1 MPTSYKAFNLQNLV
15 EREIERKTKDL
26 QKHEALALLLFN
38 QIKIQ
43 EEAICEKQ
51 PKFELHK
58 LEMGK
63 RVVNI
68 GTEKKDSETDSFLEE
83 LLLEC
88 SRQLSKGLKLKD
100 DEIARSRNK
109 IKLLSS
115 QVKMKAQELETQV

>member
-1 MPTSYKAFNLQNLV
+1 M
-15 EREIERKTKDL
+15 ERKTKDL

-43 EEAICEKQ
+43 EEATCGKQ

-68 GTEKKDSETDSFLEE
+68 DSEEKDSETDSFLEE
-83 LLLEC
+83 LLLDC

-100 DEIARSRNK
+100 DEIAQSRNK